1 MYWKKSSYARK
12 GLSPTNIFPPCY
24 APHSKHSVIV
34 TNRNTNN
41 DNRDRN
47 AGRYM
52 HQSVTITGLDEPL
65 FAKAIENLAKIQ
77 SMFDRHV
84 DKTDFER
91 WIPSTYT
98 TYPAIELKN
107 RYFTYRNDDPQGPSV
122 PLGENVDPTGRL
134 AALAGTDLF
143 HSEDNVVI
151 YRAKLAS
158 STQ

>member
-1 MYWKKSSYARK
+1 V
-12 GLSPTNIFPPCY
+12 
-24 APHSKHSVIV
+24 PHSKHSIIV

-41 DNRDRN
+41 DNRDCN
-47 AGRYM
+47 AGKYL
-52 HQSVTITGLDEPL
+52 HQSVTITGLNEPL
-65 FAKAIENLAKIQ
+65 FAQAIENLAKIQ
-77 SMFDRHV
+77 SMFERYV
-84 DKTDFER
+84 DKNDFDR

-107 RYFTYRNDDPQGPSV
+107 RYFTYRNDDPQGLSI
-122 PLGENVDPTGRL
+122 PLGEDVDPSGRL

-151 YRAKLAS
+151 YHAKLAS